1 MSAHKWEAFLFI
13 NDVERLSQLRLWK
26 DECKWGPSWPFS
38 FTKALLGARHS
49 AAGHRN
55 PEERKE
61 FPLNESS
68 LFIFGVTVQVCE
80 NCNAACAWIRRCGLS
95 SASCMLVFVIEHISR
110 PVLLYLISGFARK
123 SFRILTSLLCK
134 PSVCSSTHLPLDC
147 LTTCLL
153 ATRPSECGVLLCKL
167 FRSIEHKVLV
177 RDFGKRQLKSTA
189 NARCSVAPA
198 VFSE

>member
-1 MSAHKWEAFLFI
+1 MQVGPLLAILIHQGPSGCKAF
-13 NDVERLSQLRLWK
+13 S
-26 DECKWGPSWPFS
+26 WGPQKS
-38 FTKALLGARHS
+38 
-49 AAGHRN
+49 
-55 PEERKE
+55 EERKE

-68 LFIFGVTVQVCE
+68 VFIFGVTVQVCE
-80 NCNAACAWIRRCGLS
+80 NCNAACALIRHCGLS

-110 PVLLYLISGFARK
+110 PVLLCLISGFARK
-123 SFRILTSLLCK
+123 SFRILTSLLFT

-153 ATRPSECGVLLCKL
+153 ATSPSECGVLLCKL

-177 RDFGKRQLKSTA
+177 RDFGKCQLKSTPR
-189 NARCSVAPA
+189 ARRSVAPA